1 MARLPARL
9 LVDLPNWLGDLVHA
23 LPALSVLMRAN
34 RDGETTLLL
43 PEAHL
48 PLGRAL
54 GVETLARPARAGWT
68 WARRTLRTSFDVALT
83 ARHSTRA
90 KLLLAGTRAA
100 RRLASAGRG
109 AVCLGLTAFPVHRG
123 RHQRHDLDGALALL
137 GLPPV
142 GEEPVRLPLDP
153 ARRRAGEVDLA
164 VLTGGRRAAILC
176 PGARHLPGKRYPAER
191 FAAVGRMLGRAGWAV
206 LVAGGP
212 GEEELLVGV
221 AAGCGGGVVPT
232 GWGLDRVAGL
242 LAAGDVVVGNDS
254 GLTHLAAAVGCPA
267 VVLHGPTDPART
279 GATGRVGTLVE
290 AGTGGL
296 GAMCP
301 ARVASAARVVAAGE
315 GLHVSWRGSMIPAGG
330 GPLAQLAE
338 QGTLNP

>member
-1 MARLPARL
+1 MGRLPARL

-23 LPALSVLMRAN
+23 LPALRAMVRAN
-34 RDGETTLLL
+34 REGDTTLVL

-48 PLGRAL
+48 PLGHAF
-54 GVETLARPARAGWT
+54 GVRMVARPPGAGWT
-68 WARRTLRTSFDVALT
+68 WARRTIGASFDVALT

-90 KLLLAGTRAA
+90 KLLLAATTSA

-109 AVCLGLTAFPVHRG
+109 AGWFGLETFPVCRS

-142 GEEPVRLPLDP
+142 EDEAGHLPLS
-153 ARRRAGEVDLA
+153 AACRRAGKQALGELTAGQGGA
-164 VLTGGRRAAILC
+164 VLC
-176 PGARHLPGKRYPAER
+176 PGARHLPAKRYPAER
-191 FAAVGRMLGRAGWAV
+191 FAAVGQALRRAGWAV

-212 GEEELLVGV
+212 GEERLLDSV
-221 AAGCGGGVVPT
+221 AARCGGTAVPT
-232 GWGLDRVAGL
+232 GWGLDLIAGL
-242 LAAGDVVVGNDS
+242 LAASDVAVGNDS
-254 GLTHLAAAVGCPA
+254 GLTHLAAAVGCPT

-279 GATGRVGTLVE
+279 GAAGRIRTLVE
-290 AGTGGL
+290 AGPGGL
-296 GAMCP
+296 AAMCP
-301 ARVASAARVVAAGE
+301 QRVAWAAQMAVAGE
-315 GLHVSWRGSMIPAGG
+315 GLHVSRPQAMIPFGG